1 MKPEL
6 VVAIDGPAGAG
17 KTTIAR
23 LVAGKLDG
31 FRYLDTGAMYRA
43 VTAYLLK
50 LDKLN
55 ASEEAMA
62 EVAATLFLEGER
74 LLVRGEDVTG
84 MIRTSGV
91 TGEVS
96 RIAAFPKVRRVIQE
110 KQRDQEGRLVV
121 EGRDIGS
128 VVYPDAQ
135 VKIYL
140 NASLDERARRR
151 HEEDPM
157 QPSDEVKRS
166 IAVRDGLDRSRTDSP
181 LVKPDGAH
189 EIDTTALTIEQVGE
203 RVLELVRRVLNQ
215 GDASGDPEG
224 RGKAPA

>member
-62 EVAATLFLEGER
+62 EVAATLVLEGER

-84 MIRTSGV
+84 MIRTPEV

-96 RIAAFPKVRRVIQE
+96 RIAAFPKVRRVIQQ

-151 HEEDPM
+151 HEEDPT
-157 QPSDEVKRS
+157 QPSDEVKQS
-166 IAVRDGLDRSRTDSP
+166 IAVRDGLDSSRTDSP
-181 LVKPDGAH
+181 LVKPDGAY
-189 EIDTTALTIEQVGE
+189 EVDTTALTIEQVGE

>member
-1 MKPEL
+1 MRPEL
-6 VVAIDGPAGAG
+6 VVTIDGPAGAG

-50 LDKLN
+50 FDKLN
-55 ASEEAMA
+55 ASEETMA
-62 EVAATLFLEGER
+62 EVARTLVLEGDR
-74 LLVRGEDVTG
+74 ILMAGEDVTG
-84 MIRTSGV
+84 MIRTPEV
-91 TGEVS
+91 TGKVS
-96 RIAAFPKVRRVIQE
+96 RISAFPRVRRVIQE

-151 HEEDPM
+151 HEENPV

-166 IAVRDGLDRSRTDSP
+166 IAERDGLDSSRADSP
-181 LVKPDGAH
+181 LVKPDDAH

-203 RVLELVRRVLNQ
+203 RVLELVRRVLKQ